1 MFVCSLSRIVWS
13 RNDFI
18 PGKFS
23 GRAIRL
29 YPWSRLEILKVER
42 KKERK
47 KKKKRGFPV
56 EYQSLWNY
64 LCREFIRCRSVYMQR
79 EIPRGNLTRKVK
91 ESRVSSFPHV
101 SINSSKKKSIRKIRY
116 PVIFRSNAIRDVYM
130 IFFSHHFNW
139 FNFNGTLWKNRVHME
154 E

>member
-79 EIPRGNLTRKVK
+79 EIPRGNLTRKVRN
-91 ESRVSSFPHV
+91 RVCPRFHQFFK
-101 SINSSKKKSIRKIRY
+101 KKKSIRKIWH

-139 FNFNGTLWKNRVHME
+139 FNFNRTLLSWKNCVHME